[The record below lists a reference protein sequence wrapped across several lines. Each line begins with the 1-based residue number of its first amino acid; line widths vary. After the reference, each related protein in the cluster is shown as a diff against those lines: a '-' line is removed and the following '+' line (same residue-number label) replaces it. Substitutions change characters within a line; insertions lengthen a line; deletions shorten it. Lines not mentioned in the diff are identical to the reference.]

1 MSRPLT
7 IGRPAAIGLAI
18 LLLCGACASPIY
30 TIERYG
36 TAPVVQVHLGC
47 HDTYEVYDRPDAGAM
62 LVSTNPLNEGISDLC
77 KSGAAQLPKAERMRR
92 VAGIF
97 LEESSKRPACRITSE
112 TPLSPLQTEFNYRC
126 PGPVAAPAPARRA
139 SPSGR

>member
-18 LLLCGACASPIY
+18 LLLCAACASPIY

-36 TAPVVQVHLGC
+36 TAAAVPVHLGC
-47 HDTYEVYDRPDAGAM
+47 HDTYEVYDRPDAGSM
-62 LVSTNPLNEGISDLC
+62 LVGTNPVNEGISGLC
-77 KSGAAQLPKAERMRR
+77 KSGSAGLPKEERLRR

-97 LEESSKRPACRITSE
+97 LEETSKRPTCRVTRE
-112 TPLSPLQTEFNYRC
+112 TPLSPLQTEFNYSC
-126 PGPVAAPAPARRA
+126 APPGTAA
-139 SPSGR
+139 SPTPQQRPRRG

>member
-36 TAPVVQVHLGC
+36 AAGATQVHLGC
-47 HDTYEVYDRPDAGAM
+47 HDTYEIYDRPDAGAM
-62 LVSTNPLNEGISDLC
+62 LVSTNPLNEGISGLC
-77 KSGAAQLPKAERMRR
+77 KSGSAGLPKEERLRR

-97 LEESSKRPACRITSE
+97 LEETSKRPTCRVTRE
-112 TPLSPLQTEFNYRC
+112 TPLSPLQTEFNYSC
-126 PGPVAAPAPARRA
+126 APPEAAPVRAPLKR
-139 SPSGR
+139 G